1 MCFFS
6 TALFLLIV
14 ICCGTGIVNA
24 LAVWRELNTRREQ
37 EYHARVRTAAGELIL
52 RNGTKNF
59 GGEDSTEQKAPFQ
72 EGGMTCVL
80 I

>member
-52 RNGTKNF
+52 QNGTKNF

>member
-1 MCFFS
+1 MCFFL

>member
-1 MCFFS
+1 MCFFP

-59 GGEDSTEQKAPFQ
+59 GDEDSTEQKAPFQ